1 MNIFLLIIFLAIF
14 LYWWDDSLKEKLTNN
29 KISNFQFEKNYAH
42 SEKKSFF
49 TKLFNFQDKRYL
61 ILIAMNIIFYQIFWS
76 MDTAGYDFYI
86 PIRYPLSFP
95 IFWYIIFQSAPAYIG
110 YQSKKVVGREK
121 ILWIVGSAFLPF
133 IIFPIFLFLKRNTT
147 IEESQL
153 ENEDYWSNFVIV
165 TVSILSAGYFLF

>member
-1 MNIFLLIIFLAIF
+1 MTTFYLLIFLGIF
-14 LYWWDDSLKEKLTNN
+14 LYWWDDSLKEKLTDN
-29 KISNFQFEKNYAH
+29 KISNFQFEKNYGY

-49 TKLFNFQDKRYL
+49 TKLFNYQDKRYL
-61 ILIAMNIIFYQIFWS
+61 ILIALNMLFYQIGWS
-76 MDTAGYDFYI
+76 IDTADSDFYI
-86 PIRYPLSFP
+86 PIRYPLTFP
-95 IFWYIIFQSAPAYIG
+95 IFWYIIFQSAAAYIG

-153 ENEDYWSNFVIV
+153 ENEGYWSNFVIV
-165 TVSILSAGYFLF
+165 TVSILSAGYFLI